1 MVGPGARE
9 RSALYLLADVL
20 VRERLGLSLH
30 QWMLAGRTRVN
41 LLSWPAMSAELARL
55 TEDKVT
61 ATTVTLRSWFVAD
74 LEERT
79 AQPCETCG
87 SEQHRATHHTG
98 PADLAAEAV
107 TGEARRR
114 P

>member
-1 MVGPGARE
+1 MVGSGARE

-41 LLSWPAMSAELARL
+41 RLSWPAMSAELARL

-74 LEERT
+74 LEER
-79 AQPCETCG
+79 AVQPCETCG
-87 SEQHRATHHTG
+87 SEQHHGTEHTG
-98 PADLAAEAV
+98 PADLAVEAV